1 MRDLLIG
8 GRRGM
13 TELLEK
19 FRQYGVASTLADK
32 AVANGLSVSK
42 VRTLSLSDLESRF
55 GMSREEGRF
64 LKKAVVRQPIDD
76 DLVRILLERSNYTCC
91 ICKGVKSPAYI
102 IHHITPYEE
111 SQDNSYGNLAVLCP
125 NDHDLAH
132 QGGLSLRITPDQI
145 HKSKDAWEKQCELAN
160 AQKAARMID
169 IYETS
174 VHYVNIKRIEELCLN
189 LFGSIPITD
198 QTASLK
204 RARILNRNGN
214 FDQKYVQENL
224 SGGAYLFDYMN
235 AGETRHY
242 SELLRQ
248 ISGSIEFA
256 DLSDAADH
264 GWRRTKALEGQYAFF
279 IGGVTGQSPSMPIT
293 DATPPVLLYYNR
305 KRIRI
310 EWLIDPRFLMSN
322 TSIGSIS
329 GRNHFIVYCLV
340 KSVEKDPATK
350 QIFVK
355 AQPLLIAQPKV
366 SVDKTSAIAYRRKYE
381 EELAADEEE
390 DDDFFNDLDS

>member
-1 MRDLLIG
+1 MAK
-8 GRRGM
+8 
-13 TELLEK
+13 LLEK
-19 FRQYGVASTLADK
+19 FLQYGVTSTLAAK
-32 AVANGLSVSK
+32 AIENELSVSK

-55 GMSREEGRF
+55 GMSHEEGRF
-64 LKKAVVRQPIDD
+64 LKKAVVRQPIEDS
-76 DLVRILLERSNYTCC
+76 LVHVLLQRSNYTCC
-91 ICKGVKSPAYI
+91 ICKGVKSPAYV
-102 IHHITPYEE
+102 IHHITPYEK

-145 HKSKDAWEKQCELAN
+145 HKSKYAWEKQCELAN

-189 LFGSIPITD
+189 LFGSIPTTR
-198 QTASLK
+198 QMASLK
-204 RARILNRNGN
+204 AAHILNRNGN

-242 SELLRQ
+242 SELLRE
-248 ISGSIEFA
+248 ISGAVEFL

-264 GWRRTKALEGQYAFF
+264 GWRRTKALEGKYTFF
-279 IGGVTGQSPSMPIT
+279 IGGVTGQSPAMPIT

-340 KSVEKDPATK
+340 RSVEKVAASK
-350 QIFVK
+350 RILVK

-366 SVDKTSAIAYRRKYE
+366 SVDKTPAIAYSRRYLKD
-381 EELAADEEE
+381 LAADEE
-390 DDDFFNDLDS
+390 DFLGDLDP

>member
-1 MRDLLIG
+1 
-8 GRRGM
+8 M
-13 TELLEK
+13 TELLGK
-19 FRQYGVASTLADK
+19 FLQYGVTSTLAAK

-55 GMSREEGRF
+55 GMSRDEGRF
-64 LKKAVVRQPIDD
+64 LKKAVVRQPIEDG
-76 DLVRILLERSNYTCC
+76 LVHTLLERNNNTCC
-91 ICKGVKSPAYI
+91 ICKGVKSPTYV

-132 QGGLSLRITPDQI
+132 QGGLSLRIAPDQI
-145 HKSKDAWEKQCELAN
+145 QKSKYAWEKQCELAN

-174 VHYVNIKRIEELCLN
+174 VHYVNIKRIEELCFN
-189 LFGSIPITD
+189 LFGSIPATD
-198 QTASLK
+198 QTASLM
-204 RARILNRNGN
+204 RACILNRNGN
-214 FDQKYVQENL
+214 FDQKYVQTHL
-224 SGGAYLFDYMN
+224 SGGRYLFDYMN

-248 ISGSIEFA
+248 ISGAVEFL

-264 GWRRTKALEGQYAFF
+264 GWKKTKALEGKYAFF
-279 IGGVTGQSPSMPIT
+279 IGGVTGQSPAMPIT
-293 DATPPVLLYYNR
+293 DSTPPVLLYYNR
-305 KRIRI
+305 KKIRI
-310 EWLIDPRFLMSN
+310 EWLIDPMFLMSN
-322 TSIGSIS
+322 TSIGTIS

-340 KSVEKDPATK
+340 RSVGKDAATK
-350 QIFVK
+350 QMLVK

-366 SVDKTSAIAYRRKYE
+366 SVDKTPAIAYRRRYE

-390 DDDFFNDLDS
+390 DDFMDDLDS